1 MELTIEKVKE
11 DHPYNMAN
19 DLSKPD
25 TPNSTLLRGL
35 AILNT
40 VANSSRPL
48 SITDLVNELG
58 LAKPTVH
65 RIASQ
70 LEDENYLQRNPSDKR
85 FVVGFKLKEF
95 STNILSNNSIGAPRR
110 AILEALSNEI
120 GETCN
125 CTMLDGYQTV
135 YFDRVECNW
144 PIKINLHPGSRLP
157 LHATAS
163 GKLFLAFMKTADRN
177 RIIDA
182 APLLAS
188 TKHTITSGEKLK
200 DQLKNIKK
208 QGIAFDNEEFIDGMI
223 AIAVPVFDN
232 KNRICFTVAVHAPT
246 TRQSMESLSEY
257 IPSLHRAA
265 DALAE
270 SYCTNNTE

>member
-1 MELTIEKVKE
+1 M
-11 DHPYNMAN
+11 PN
-19 DLSKPD
+19 DLSNSES
-25 TPNSTLLRGL
+25 PNSTLLRGL
-35 AILNT
+35 AIMNT
-40 VANSSRPL
+40 VAHSTRPL
-48 SITDLVNELG
+48 SIADLVSELG

-70 LEDENYLQRNPSDKR
+70 LEEENYLQRNPTDKR
-85 FVVGFKLKEF
+85 FVVGHKLREF
-95 STNILSNNSIGAPRR
+95 STNILSNSSVGAPRR

-125 CTMLDGYQTV
+125 CTMLDGYHTV

-163 GKLFLAFMKTADRN
+163 GKLFLAYMRTADRN
-177 RIIDA
+177 RILDA
-182 APLLAS
+182 APLSQL
-188 TKHTITSGEKLK
+188 TKHTITSNEDLK
-200 DQLKNIKK
+200 AQLSHIKK

-232 KNRICFTVAVHAPT
+232 ENRICFTVAVHAPT
-246 TRQSMESLSEY
+246 TRQTIESLSEF
-257 IPSLHRAA
+257 IPSLHKAA

-270 SYCTNNTE
+270 SYCSDNAE

>member
-1 MELTIEKVKE
+1 MPK
-11 DHPYNMAN
+11 
-19 DLSKPD
+19 DLSNSES
-25 TPNSTLLRGL
+25 PNSTLLRGL
-35 AILNT
+35 AIMNS
-40 VANSSRPL
+40 VANSPRPL
-48 SITDLVNELG
+48 SIADLVNELG

-70 LEDENYLQRNPSDKR
+70 LEAENYLQRNPSDKR
-85 FVVGFKLKEF
+85 FVIGNKLKEF
-95 STNILSNNSIGAPRR
+95 STNILSNSTLGAPRR

-125 CTMLDGYQTV
+125 CTMLDGNRTV

-163 GKLFLAFMKTADRN
+163 GKLFLAYMKKSDRN
-177 RIIDA
+177 RILDA
-182 APLLAS
+182 APLSAC
-188 TKHTITSGEKLK
+188 TEDTITSSEELK
-200 DQLKNIKK
+200 TQLTSIKK
-208 QGIAFDNEEFIDGMI
+208 QGIAFDHEEFIDGMI

-246 TRQSMESLSEY
+246 TRQTIESLSEY
-257 IPSLHRAA
+257 IPSLHHAA

-270 SYCTNNTE
+270 SYCTNNAD

>member
-1 MELTIEKVKE
+1 M
-11 DHPYNMAN
+11 
-19 DLSKPD
+19 KPEA
-25 TPNSTLLRGL
+25 PNSTLLRGL
-35 AILNT
+35 AILNA

-48 SITDLVNELG
+48 STSELVNELG

-70 LEDENYLQRNPSDKR
+70 LTEENYLQRNPSDKR
-85 FVVGFKLKEF
+85 FVIGNKLKEF
-95 STNILSNNSIGAPRR
+95 STNILSNNTVGAPRR
-110 AILEALSNEI
+110 AILEGLADKI

-125 CTMLDGYQTV
+125 CTMLDGNHIV

-163 GKLFLAFMKTADRN
+163 GKLFLAFMKKADRT
-177 RIIDA
+177 R
-182 APLLAS
+182 LLNAS
-188 TKHTITSGEKLK
+188 TLKANTEHTMTSIDDLELELK
-200 DQLKNIKK
+200 KIKK
-208 QGIAFDNEEFIDGMI
+208 HKLAFDTEELIDGMI

-246 TRQSMESLSEY
+246 TRHSIQSLSENISY
-257 IPSLHRAA
+257 LQQAA
-265 DALAE
+265 TALAE
-270 SYCTNNTE
+270 NYCTQNDSE

>member
-1 MELTIEKVKE
+1 
-11 DHPYNMAN
+11 MALDPSN
-19 DLSKPD
+19 SD

-35 AILNT
+35 AIMNAI
-40 VANSSRPL
+40 ANSSRPL
-48 SITDLVNELG
+48 SIADLVSELG

-70 LEDENYLQRNPSDKR
+70 LEDENYLQRNPNDKR
-85 FVVGFKLKEF
+85 FVIGSKLMEF
-95 STNILSNNSIGAPRR
+95 STNILSNNSVGAPRR

-125 CTMLDGYQTV
+125 CTMLDGYHTV

-144 PIKINLHPGSRLP
+144 PIKINLHPGSKLP

-163 GKLFLAFMKTADRN
+163 GKLFLAYMRKSDRN
-177 RIIDA
+177 RILDA
-182 APLLAS
+182 AELIAS
-188 TKHTITSGEKLK
+188 TEHTITSSEKLK
-200 DQLKNIKK
+200 EQLKVVKK

-223 AIAVPVFDN
+223 AIAVPVFDS

-246 TRQSMESLSEY
+246 TRQTIESLSEY
-257 IPSLHRAA
+257 IPSLHHAA

-270 SYCTNNTE
+270 SYCHKTNDSQ

>member
-1 MELTIEKVKE
+1 MPK
-11 DHPYNMAN
+11 
-19 DLSKPD
+19 DLSNSES
-25 TPNSTLLRGL
+25 PNSTLLRGL
-35 AILNT
+35 AIMNA
-40 VANSSRPL
+40 VANSTRPL
-48 SITDLVNELG
+48 SIADLVNELG

-70 LEDENYLQRNPSDKR
+70 LEAEHYLQRNPSDKR
-85 FVVGFKLKEF
+85 FVIGNKLKEF
-95 STNILSNNSIGAPRR
+95 STNILSNSTLGAPRR

-125 CTMLDGYQTV
+125 CTMLDGNRTV

-163 GKLFLAFMKTADRN
+163 GKLFLAYMKKGDRN
-177 RIIDA
+177 RILDA
-182 APLLAS
+182 APLSAC
-188 TKHTITSGEKLK
+188 TKHTITSSEELK
-200 DQLKNIKK
+200 TQLKNIKK
-208 QGIAFDNEEFIDGMI
+208 QGIAFDNQEFIDSMI

-246 TRQSMESLSEY
+246 TRQTIDSLSEY
-257 IPSLHRAA
+257 IPSLHHAA

-270 SYCTNNTE
+270 SYCTSNAD

>member
-1 MELTIEKVKE
+1 
-11 DHPYNMAN
+11 MAQDQSN
-19 DLSKPD
+19 SD

-35 AILNT
+35 AIMNA
-40 VANSSRPL
+40 VATSSRPL
-48 SITDLVNELG
+48 SIADLVSELG

-70 LEDENYLQRNPSDKR
+70 LEEENYLQRNPNDKR
-85 FVVGFKLKEF
+85 FVIGNKLREF
-95 STNILSNNSIGAPRR
+95 STNILSNSSIGAPRR

-125 CTMLDGYQTV
+125 CTMLDGYHTV

-163 GKLFLAFMKTADRN
+163 GKLFLAYMRKGDRN

-182 APLLAS
+182 APLVAS
-188 TKHTITSGEKLK
+188 TKHTITSDEHLK
-200 DQLKNIKK
+200 TQLKSIKK

-223 AIAVPVFDN
+223 AIAVPVFDS
-232 KNRICFTVAVHAPT
+232 KHRICFTLAVHAPT
-246 TRQSMESLSEY
+246 TRQTIESLSEY

-265 DALAE
+265 DALAKI
-270 SYCTNNTE
+270 YCSNNAE

>member
-1 MELTIEKVKE
+1 
-11 DHPYNMAN
+11 MAS
-19 DLSKPD
+19 DPSKSD

-35 AILNT
+35 AIMNA
-40 VANSSRPL
+40 VANATRPL

-70 LEDENYLQRNPSDKR
+70 LIDENYLQRNPNDKR
-85 FVVGFKLKEF
+85 FVIGNKLMEF
-95 STNILSNNSIGAPRR
+95 STRILSNNSIGAPRR

-125 CTMLDGYQTV
+125 CTMLDGYHTV

-144 PIKINLHPGSRLP
+144 PIKINLHPGSKLP

-163 GKLFLAFMKTADRN
+163 GKLFLAYMKKNDRD
-177 RIIDA
+177 RILDA
-182 APLLAS
+182 TQLIAS
-188 TKHTITSGEKLK
+188 TEHTITSTEKLVA
-200 DQLKNIKK
+200 QLTEVKRK
-208 QGIAFDNEEFIDGMI
+208 GIAFDNEEFIDGMI

-232 KNRICFTVAVHAPT
+232 KNRVCFTVAVHAPT
-246 TRQSMESLSEY
+246 TRQTIASLSEY
-257 IPSLHRAA
+257 IPSLQHAA

-270 SYCTNNTE
+270 SYCSNNTEE

>member
-1 MELTIEKVKE
+1 M
-11 DHPYNMAN
+11 PN
-19 DLSKPD
+19 DLSNSES
-25 TPNSTLLRGL
+25 PNSTLLRGL
-35 AILNT
+35 AIMNA
-40 VANSSRPL
+40 VANSPRPL
-48 SITDLVNELG
+48 SIADLVNELG

-85 FVVGFKLKEF
+85 FVIGNKLKEF
-95 STNILSNNSIGAPRR
+95 STNILSNSTLGAPRR

-125 CTMLDGYQTV
+125 CTMLDGNRTV

-163 GKLFLAFMKTADRN
+163 GKLFLAYMKKGDRN
-177 RIIDA
+177 RILDA
-182 APLLAS
+182 APLSAC
-188 TKHTITSGEKLK
+188 TEDTITSSEELK
-200 DQLKNIKK
+200 TQLTSIKK
-208 QGIAFDNEEFIDGMI
+208 QGIAFDHEEFIDGMI

-246 TRQSMESLSEY
+246 TRQTIESLSEY
-257 IPSLHRAA
+257 IPSLHHAA

-270 SYCTNNTE
+270 SYCTNNAE